1 MTTKPR
7 LDLESTWRLVDEQRA
22 VFSDLVAPLDE
33 RQLSTP
39 SLCHAWTVRDV
50 VAHLALAQMGPATA
64 VREVLRARG
73 RFDVMVRDT
82 ALRRSRRTTVADD
95 VRVIRAMAGTRRT
108 APMVT
113 PMEPLVDALVHT
125 QDVARPLGV
134 DVPMPRDAAVAAA
147 QRVWSMG
154 FPFWAARRLRGARLV
169 ALDADWTV
177 ESGRVERVVEAPVA
191 DLLLLV
197 TGRSQESASPDR

>member
-7 LDLESTWRLVDEQRA
+7 LDLDSVWRLVDEQRA
-22 VFSDLVAPLDE
+22 VFSDLVAPLDQ

-50 VAHLALAQMGPATA
+50 VSHLALAQMGPATA

-82 ALRRSRRTTVADD
+82 ALRRAGRVTVADD
-95 VRVIRAMAGTRRT
+95 VRAIRAMAGTRRT

-113 PMEPLVDALVHT
+113 PMEPLIDALVHT

-134 DVPMPRDAAVAAA
+134 DVPMPPDAAAAAA

-154 FPFWAARRLRGARLV
+154 FPFWAARRLRGTRLV

-177 ESGRVERVVEAPVA
+177 EAGPVERVVEAPIA

-197 TGRSQESASPDR
+197 SGREPGAREPRG